1 MMKEKFKEKI
11 VSSSIAETSKVF
23 KRLAALIIFLAF
35 FTLSL
40 IVLFQIGDISLKLPV
55 VKKYIWLIEML
66 LILWYASR
74 FSIKNIKKA
83 YFSMYASYLMGAIL
97 IGYCAAM
104 VGMTYDYQ
112 PKDWL
117 DLEKLFIWL
126 TPIVSLN
133 ALWKLMFALVEK
145 NVRPF
150 FAQKMW
156 WALAV
161 DLLVISI
168 MWVVSYMFDTFIIAK
183 EKFDLE
189 NTTHM
194 LLSFYLIA
202 ASIAIAVLNYILV
215 VKYWKYGEYGRE
227 ATKKMMLWNSFMK
240 LGSITIWFLIRDKYV
255 HISLQWWIMT
265 GVSGL
270 LLIILLLFAF
280 SKRHAGGRSK
290 IYVFM
295 SASIISVLAI
305 GMFAMENWW
314 GVNSLNIV
322 PILLVAYSLIYLLN
336 VIIEPSTS
344 WWIAR
349 SFANVA
355 SAIAVYV
362 LLDWAFGD
370 YFGNDMSKLPFSIN
384 ELVVIPLLAAVTV
397 LEVSSIA
404 VAWKRYNTIAR
415 AASKIIK
422 LENSKGVNHE

>member
-11 VSSSIAETSKVF
+11 VTSSIVETSKVF

-35 FTLSL
+35 FALSL
-40 IVLFQIGDISLKLPV
+40 IVLFQIGDISLKLPI

-66 LILWYASR
+66 FILWYASR

-97 IGYCAAM
+97 IGYCATM

-117 DLEKLFIWL
+117 DLKKLFIWL
-126 TPIVSLN
+126 TPIISLN
-133 ALWKLMFALVEK
+133 ALWKLMFALVERH
-145 NVRPF
+145 VRPF

-156 WALAV
+156 WAFAI
-161 DLLVISI
+161 DLILISI
-168 MWVVSYMFDTFIIAK
+168 LWVVSYMFDTFIVAK

-194 LLSFYLIA
+194 LVTFYVISA
-202 ASIAIAVLNYILV
+202 ALVITVLNYIMIV
-215 VKYWKYGEYGRE
+215 RYWKYGEYGRE
-227 ATKKMMLWNSFMK
+227 ATKKMMIWNSFMK
-240 LGSITIWFLIRDKYV
+240 LGSITIWFLVRDIYV
-255 HISLQWWIMT
+255 HLSMQWWIMAGT
-265 GVSGL
+265 SGL
-270 LLIILLLFAF
+270 FLIILFMFAL
-280 SKRHAGGRSK
+280 SKRHGGGRSK
-290 IYVFM
+290 IYTFM
-295 SASIISVLAI
+295 AASIISILAI
-305 GMFAMENWW
+305 GMFAMERWW

-322 PILLVAYSLIYLLN
+322 PILLVTYTIIYLLN

-384 ELVVIPLLAAVTV
+384 ELVVLPLLLGVTV

-404 VAWKRYNTIAR
+404 IAWKRYNTIAR
-415 AASKIIK
+415 SASKIIK
-422 LENSKGVNHE
+422 IENSKGVNHE